1 LAPVPALSVRDLTV
15 RRGLLEA
22 VRHVDLELFSGRLT
36 AILGLNGAGKSSLLL
51 ALAGALPVA
60 SGTVELEGIDLTNK
74 SSWDCCGRGL
84 VCVPAGRQLFP
95 GLTVMENLQV
105 GAHLQRDRRR
115 IEDNAQ
121 RVFGYFPIL
130 AERRKQRA
138 GELSGGQQQMLA
150 IGRGLMAD
158 PKVLLLDEPSEGLAP
173 LIVDQVFD
181 TISTLAVENSIAVLL
196 AEQNAS
202 ALNVCDTV
210 CLMRD
215 GELSPPESADRAEN
229 ERIARY
235 VFGAE
240 PSS

>member
-1 LAPVPALSVRDLTV
+1 MALVPALSVRNLTV
-15 RRGLLEA
+15 KRGLLEA
-22 VRHVDLELFSGRLT
+22 VRHADLTLFAGKLT

-51 ALAGALPVA
+51 ALAGALPVDK
-60 SGTVELEGIDLTNK
+60 GTVELGGIDLTNK
-74 SSWDCCGRGL
+74 SSWECCGHGL

-105 GAHLQRDRRR
+105 GAHLQKNRQH
-115 IEDNAQ
+115 IADNVQ

-130 AERRKQRA
+130 AERRTQKA

-181 TISTLAVENSIAVLL
+181 TISALAVENSVAILL

-215 GELSPPESADRAEN
+215 GELSPPESADSAEN

-235 VFGAE
+235 VFGSE
-240 PSS
+240 S

>member
-1 LAPVPALSVRDLTV
+1 VPALSVRDVTV
-15 RRGLLEA
+15 KRGLLE
-22 VRHVDLELFSGRLT
+22 VVHNVSLTLSSGRIT

-51 ALAGALPVA
+51 ALAGALPVED
-60 SGTVELEGIDLTNK
+60 GKVELDGMDLTNK
-74 SSWDCCGRGL
+74 PSWECCQHGL

-95 GLTVMENLQV
+95 GLTVTDNLLV
-105 GAHLQRDRRR
+105 GAHLQRNRQR
-115 IEDNAQ
+115 ISDDMQ
-121 RVFGYFPIL
+121 RVFDYFPIL

-150 IGRGLMAD
+150 IGRGLMAE

-181 TISTLAVENSIAVLL
+181 TIKDLAVKNSIAVLL
-196 AEQNAS
+196 AEQNTG

-215 GELSPPESADRAEN
+215 GEISAPESTDDTEN
-229 ERIARY
+229 ERIAQY
-235 VFGAE
+235 IFGSDE
-240 PSS
+240 

>member
-1 LAPVPALSVRDLTV
+1 LALAPALSVKNLTV
-15 RRGLLEA
+15 KRGLLEA
-22 VRHVDLELFSGRLT
+22 VRHADLTLFAGQLT

-51 ALAGALPVA
+51 ALAGALPVET
-60 SGTVELEGIDLTNK
+60 GTVELEGLDLTNK
-74 SSWDCCGRGL
+74 SSWDCCGHGL

-105 GAHLQRDRRR
+105 GAHLQRDRRH
-115 IEDNAQ
+115 IADNAQ

-130 AERRKQRA
+130 ADRRTQKA

-173 LIVDQVFD
+173 IIVNQVFD
-181 TISTLAVENSIAVLL
+181 TISELAVEHSIAVLL

-202 ALNVCDTV
+202 ALDVCDTV

-215 GELSPPESADRAEN
+215 GELSPPEAPDRAEN
-229 ERIARY
+229 ARIARY
-235 VFGAE
+235 VFGSE
-240 PSS
+240 S

>member
-1 LAPVPALSVRDLTV
+1 LALVPALSVRNLTV
-15 RRGLLEA
+15 KRGLLEA
-22 VRHVDLELFSGRLT
+22 VRQVDLTLFAGRLT

-60 SGTVELEGIDLTNK
+60 SGTVELEGVDLTNRT
-74 SSWDCCGRGL
+74 SWDCCGHGL

-105 GAHLQRDRRR
+105 GAHLQRNRRHV
-115 IEDNAQ
+115 EDNAQ
-121 RVFGYFPIL
+121 RVFEYFPIL
-130 AERRKQRA
+130 AERRKQKA

-158 PKVLLLDEPSEGLAP
+158 PRVLLLDEPSEGLAP

-181 TISTLAVENSIAVLL
+181 TISELATENSIAVLL
-196 AEQNAS
+196 AEQNAG

-215 GELSPPESADRAEN
+215 GELSPPESTDSAEN
-229 ERIARY
+229 ERIASY
-235 VFGAE
+235 VFGGD
-240 PSS
+240 P